1 MSIRIQE
8 INIDNLGP
16 IKPKGYQFNNINL
29 IYSNNE
35 GGKSLLVEFILRSLF
50 SKKSIWGYNREIGN
64 GKIIV
69 SGINGKSINYSP
81 ASKDKLD
88 KYFEKKLNTFQTSLT
103 KLLIIKSGETN
114 INEGPQG
121 IDVNTLKEL
130 LSSKNTLDKIDSK
143 IQKTIQ
149 NANFTNNFINI
160 DNTGEGKTYK
170 DLKDTQLQK
179 INQLINKLN
188 DNKINEELKLKNEIE
203 ELKVKK
209 GNLLK
214 AKKYKAFELFIKK
227 QKLENELNDYPD
239 YKLEELKKKLNDYA
253 KFKENID
260 KLENDS
266 KNISE
271 EIKKLKNVRADYE
284 KQLNAKRNKAYKLDN
299 QIKEITLKLSKIS
312 DDDLN
317 KLDNKIIN
325 YKEKLIDYQ
334 NNAKELE
341 TLEEKNKDFNWVK
354 NIEKN
359 YYDLKQNAYNQTV
372 SITYLIIAAIVFIS
386 GLVVSIVS
394 KNIIIGSVIMLLGFG
409 FSIYFSFNLRKL
421 LKNKAKNDE
430 LERLQNSF
438 KEKFKNELDDAYL
451 ATLISELDVSKL
463 IDRVKDEQ
471 TKLLNEI
478 NRLKAEIENQLF
490 QIFSKNID
498 EADWLIELNNYKQE
512 RNKDNNTLNS
522 LKLELAKLAVD
533 VTDYYTNDI
542 DEEYNS
548 SKLLDLENKLKDL
561 DNLEKQ
567 LNNIE
572 LDLKNENDKLDKVK
586 AEIRK
591 VFDSLN
597 IQIPENEWKDKLD
610 DLINTT
616 TKIKNDI
623 NAIAGEL
630 NGLGIDPDDF
640 ITEDPGI
647 KFDPTHL
654 LNLEN
659 LINDKSNQLKELEKE
674 NLDYKGEIANI
685 TGLSI
690 KDDWNT
696 LIDQLYAKQ
705 NEILNQLKHQ
715 ESFIIA
721 GILVHQ
727 AISELLRAEDEHIQN
742 SINSPNFSD
751 LLFKITGKYKNLTID
766 DDGKIL
772 ISSDTAEYRLQDL
785 STGTKEQVLFALRVT
800 LAEKILDDKAFFILD
815 DAFQHSDYDRRQ
827 KLIDQVFSLA
837 DRGWQI
843 IYLTMDEHIQ
853 NLFRDRASN
862 GQDFNEIELGRLS

>member
-1 MSIRIQE
+1 MSIRIKE

-16 IKPKGYQFNNINL
+16 IKPGRYQFNNINL
-29 IYSNNE
+29 IYSKNE

-69 SGINGKSINYSP
+69 SGINDKSISYSP

-179 INQLINKLN
+179 INQLINRLN

-209 GNLLK
+209 ENLLK
-214 AKKYKAFELFIKK
+214 AKKYKAYGLFIKK
-227 QKLENELNDYPD
+227 QDLENRLNDYPD
-239 YKLEELKKKLNDYA
+239 YKLEELKKKLNDYV

-271 EIKKLKNVRADYE
+271 EIKKFKNVRADYE

-299 QIKEITLKLSKIS
+299 QIKEINLKLSKIS

-334 NNAKELE
+334 KNAKELE

-394 KNIIIGSVIMLLGFG
+394 KNVIIGSVIMLLGFG

-623 NAIAGEL
+623 NTIAGEL
-630 NGLGIDPDDF
+630 NGLGIDPENF
-640 ITEDPGI
+640 IREDPGI

-685 TGLSI
+685 TGLST

-727 AISELLRAEDEHIQN
+727 TISELLRAEDEHIQN

>member
-1 MSIRIQE
+1 MSIRIKE

-16 IKPKGYQFNNINL
+16 IKPGRYQFNNINL
-29 IYSNNE
+29 IYSKNE

-69 SGINGKSINYSP
+69 SGINDKSISYSP

-88 KYFEKKLNTFQTSLT
+88 KYFEKKLNTFQTSFT

-179 INQLINKLN
+179 INQLINRLN

-209 GNLLK
+209 ENLLK
-214 AKKYKAFELFIKK
+214 AKKYKAYELFIKK

-271 EIKKLKNVRADYE
+271 EIKKLKNVRADFE

-299 QIKEITLKLSKIS
+299 QIKEINLKLSKIS

-334 NNAKELE
+334 KNAKELE

-394 KNIIIGSVIMLLGFG
+394 KNVIIGSVIMLLGFG

-512 RNKDNNTLNS
+512 KNKDNNTLNS

-548 SKLLDLENKLKDL
+548 SKLLDLQNKLKDL

-630 NGLGIDPDDF
+630 NGLGIDPENF
-640 ITEDPGI
+640 IREDPGI

-685 TGLSI
+685 TGLST

-727 AISELLRAEDEHIQN
+727 
-742 SINSPNFSD
+742 
-751 LLFKITGKYKNLTID
+751 
-766 DDGKIL
+766 
-772 ISSDTAEYRLQDL
+772 
-785 STGTKEQVLFALRVT
+785 
-800 LAEKILDDKAFFILD
+800 
-815 DAFQHSDYDRRQ
+815 
-827 KLIDQVFSLA
+827 
-837 DRGWQI
+837 
-843 IYLTMDEHIQ
+843 
-853 NLFRDRASN
+853 
-862 GQDFNEIELGRLS
+862 

>member
-16 IKPKGYQFNNINL
+16 INPGRYQFNNINL
-29 IYSNNE
+29 IYSKNE

-209 GNLLK
+209 ENLLK

-239 YKLEELKKKLNDYA
+239 YKLEELKKKLNDYT

-260 KLENDS
+260 KLEDDS

-299 QIKEITLKLSKIS
+299 QIKEINLKLSKIS

-548 SKLLDLENKLKDL
+548 NKLLDLQNKLKDL

-630 NGLGIDPDDF
+630 NGLGIDPENF
-640 ITEDPGI
+640 IREDPGI

-685 TGLSI
+685 TGLST

-751 LLFKITGKYKNLTID
+751 LLFEITGKYKNLTID

-772 ISSDTAEYRLQDL
+772 ISSDTAEYKLQDL

-815 DAFQHSDYDRRQ
+815 DAFQHSDYDRRP

-843 IYLTMDEHIQ
+843 IYLTMDEHI
-853 NLFRDRASN
+853 RDVFTNKGVKRE
-862 GQDFNEIELGRLS
+862 DYLMKEL

>member
-1 MSIRIQE
+1 MSIRIKE

-16 IKPKGYQFNNINL
+16 IKPGRYQFNNINL
-29 IYSNNE
+29 IYSKNE

-69 SGINGKSINYSP
+69 SGINDKSISYSP

-179 INQLINKLN
+179 INQLINRLN

-209 GNLLK
+209 ENLLK
-214 AKKYKAFELFIKK
+214 AKKYKAYGLFIKK
-227 QKLENELNDYPD
+227 QDLENRLNDYPD

-271 EIKKLKNVRADYE
+271 EIKKFKNVRADYE

-299 QIKEITLKLSKIS
+299 QIKEINLKLSKIS

-394 KNIIIGSVIMLLGFG
+394 KNVIIGSVIMLLGFG

-512 RNKDNNTLNS
+512 RNKDNNTLKF
-522 LKLELAKLAVD
+522 LELELATLAVD

-548 SKLLDLENKLKDL
+548 NKLLDLQNKLKDL

-630 NGLGIDPDDF
+630 NGLGIDPENF
-640 ITEDPGI
+640 IREDPGI

-685 TGLSI
+685 TGLST

-751 LLFKITGKYKNLTID
+751 LLFEITGKYKNLTID

-772 ISSDTAEYRLQDL
+772 ISSDTAEYKLQDL

-815 DAFQHSDYDRRQ
+815 DAFQHSDYDRRP

-843 IYLTMDEHIQ
+843 IYLTMDEHI
-853 NLFRDRASN
+853 RDVFTNKGVKRE
-862 GQDFNEIELGRLS
+862 DYLMKEL

>member
-8 INIDNLGP
+8 INVDNLGP

-69 SGINGKSINYSP
+69 SGINDKSINYSP

-179 INQLINKLN
+179 INQLINRLN

-209 GNLLK
+209 ENLLK

-271 EIKKLKNVRADYE
+271 EIKKLKNVRADFE

-299 QIKEITLKLSKIS
+299 QIKEINLKLSKIS

-394 KNIIIGSVIMLLGFG
+394 KNVIIGSVIMLLGFG

-512 RNKDNNTLNS
+512 KNKDNNTLNS

-548 SKLLDLENKLKDL
+548 SKLLDLQNKLKDL

-572 LDLKNENDKLDKVK
+572 LDLKNENAKLDKVK

-623 NAIAGEL
+623 NTIAGEL
-630 NGLGIDPDDF
+630 NGLGIDPENF
-640 ITEDPGI
+640 IREDPGI

-685 TGLSI
+685 TGLST

-727 AISELLRAEDEHIQN
+727 TISELLRAEDEHIQN

-772 ISSDTAEYRLQDL
+772 ISSDTAEYKLQDL

-815 DAFQHSDYDRRQ
+815 DAFQHSDYDRRP

-843 IYLTMDEHIQ
+843 IYLTMDKHIQ

-862 GQDFNEIELGRLS
+862 RQDFNEIELGRLS

>member
-1 MSIRIQE
+1 MSIRIKE

-16 IKPKGYQFNNINL
+16 IKPGRYQFNNINL
-29 IYSNNE
+29 IYSKNE

-69 SGINGKSINYSP
+69 SGINDKSISYSP

-179 INQLINKLN
+179 INQLINRLN

-209 GNLLK
+209 ENLLK
-214 AKKYKAFELFIKK
+214 AKKYKAYGLFIKK
-227 QKLENELNDYPD
+227 QDLENRLNDYPD

-299 QIKEITLKLSKIS
+299 QIKEINLKLSKIS

-394 KNIIIGSVIMLLGFG
+394 KNVIIGSVIMLLGFG

-548 SKLLDLENKLKDL
+548 NKLLDLQNKLKDL

-630 NGLGIDPDDF
+630 NGLGIDPENF
-640 ITEDPGI
+640 IREDPGI

-685 TGLSI
+685 TGLST

-751 LLFKITGKYKNLTID
+751 LLFEITGKYKNLTID

-772 ISSDTAEYRLQDL
+772 ISSDTAEYKLQDL

-815 DAFQHSDYDRRQ
+815 DAFQHSDYDRRP

-843 IYLTMDEHIQ
+843 IYLTMDEHI
-853 NLFRDRASN
+853 RDVFTNKGVKRE
-862 GQDFNEIELGRLS
+862 DYLMKEL

>member
-8 INIDNLGP
+8 INVDNLGP

-179 INQLINKLN
+179 INQLINRLN

-209 GNLLK
+209 ENLLK
-214 AKKYKAFELFIKK
+214 AKKYKAYGLFIKK
-227 QKLENELNDYPD
+227 QNLENELNDYPD

-271 EIKKLKNVRADYE
+271 EIKKFKNVRADYE

-299 QIKEITLKLSKIS
+299 QIKEITLKLSKIT
-312 DDDLN
+312 DEDLN

-548 SKLLDLENKLKDL
+548 NKLLDLQNKLKDL

-640 ITEDPGI
+640 IREDPGI

-685 TGLSI
+685 TGLST

-751 LLFKITGKYKNLTID
+751 LLFEITGKYKNLTID

-815 DAFQHSDYDRRQ
+815 DAFQHSDYDRRPN
-827 KLIDQVFSLA
+827 LIDQVFSLA

-843 IYLTMDEHIQ
+843 IYLTMDKHIQ

>member
-209 GNLLK
+209 ENLLK

-312 DDDLN
+312 DEDLN

-548 SKLLDLENKLKDL
+548 NKLLDLQNKLKDL

-630 NGLGIDPDDF
+630 NGLGIDPENF
-640 ITEDPGI
+640 IREDPGI

-685 TGLSI
+685 TGLST

-751 LLFKITGKYKNLTID
+751 LLFEITGKYKNLTID

-772 ISSDTAEYRLQDL
+772 ISSDTAEYKLQDL

-815 DAFQHSDYDRRQ
+815 DAFQHSDYDRRP

-843 IYLTMDEHIQ
+843 IYLTMDKHIQ
-853 NLFRDRASN
+853 NLFIDRASN
-862 GQDFNEIELGRLS
+862 RQDFNEIELGRLS

>member
-179 INQLINKLN
+179 INQLINRLN

-209 GNLLK
+209 ENLLK

-271 EIKKLKNVRADYE
+271 EIKKLKNVRADFE

-299 QIKEITLKLSKIS
+299 QIKEINLKLSKIS

-548 SKLLDLENKLKDL
+548 NKLLDLQNKLKDL

-640 ITEDPGI
+640 IREDPGI

-751 LLFKITGKYKNLTID
+751 LLFEITGKYKNLTID
-766 DDGKIL
+766 DEGKIL
-772 ISSDTAEYRLQDL
+772 ISSDTAEYKLQDL

-815 DAFQHSDYDRRQ
+815 DAFQHSDYDRRP

-843 IYLTMDEHIQ
+843 IYLTMDKHIQ

-862 GQDFNEIELGRLS
+862 RQDFNEIELGRLS

>member
-1 MSIRIQE
+1 MSIRIKE

-16 IKPKGYQFNNINL
+16 IKPGRYQFNNINL
-29 IYSNNE
+29 IYSKNE

-69 SGINGKSINYSP
+69 SGINDKSISYSP

-179 INQLINKLN
+179 INQLINRLN

-209 GNLLK
+209 ENLLK

-299 QIKEITLKLSKIS
+299 QIKEINLKLSKIS

-334 NNAKELE
+334 KNAKELE

-394 KNIIIGSVIMLLGFG
+394 KNVIIGSVIMLLGFG

-548 SKLLDLENKLKDL
+548 NKLLDLQNKLKDL

-630 NGLGIDPDDF
+630 NGLGIDPENF
-640 ITEDPGI
+640 IREDPGI

-685 TGLSI
+685 TGLST

-751 LLFKITGKYKNLTID
+751 LLFEITGKYKNLTID
-766 DDGKIL
+766 DEGKIL
-772 ISSDTAEYRLQDL
+772 ISSDTAEYKLQDL

-815 DAFQHSDYDRRQ
+815 DAFQHSDYDRRPN
-827 KLIDQVFSLA
+827 LIDQVFSLA

-843 IYLTMDEHIQ
+843 IYLTMDKHIQ
-853 NLFRDRASN
+853 NLFIDRASN
-862 GQDFNEIELGRLS
+862 RQDFNEIELGRLS

>member
-1 MSIRIQE
+1 MSIRIKE

-16 IKPKGYQFNNINL
+16 IKPGRYQFNNINL
-29 IYSNNE
+29 IYSKNE

-69 SGINGKSINYSP
+69 SGINDKSISYSP

-209 GNLLK
+209 ENLLK

-299 QIKEITLKLSKIS
+299 QIKEINLKLSKIS

-548 SKLLDLENKLKDL
+548 NKLLDLQNKLKDL

-630 NGLGIDPDDF
+630 NGLGIDPENF
-640 ITEDPGI
+640 IREDPGI

-685 TGLSI
+685 TGLST

-843 IYLTMDEHIQ
+843 IYLTMDKHIQ
-853 NLFRDRASN
+853 NLFIDRASN
-862 GQDFNEIELGRLS
+862 RQDFNEIELGRLS

>member
-16 IKPKGYQFNNINL
+16 INPGRYQFNNINL
-29 IYSNNE
+29 IYSKNE

-69 SGINGKSINYSP
+69 SGINDKSISYSP

-88 KYFEKKLNTFQTSLT
+88 KYFEKKLNTFQTSFT

-179 INQLINKLN
+179 INQLINRLN

-209 GNLLK
+209 ENLLK
-214 AKKYKAFELFIKK
+214 AKKYKAYGLFIKK
-227 QKLENELNDYPD
+227 QDLENRLNDYPD
-239 YKLEELKKKLNDYA
+239 YKLEELKKKLNDYT

-271 EIKKLKNVRADYE
+271 EIKKFKNVRADYE

-299 QIKEITLKLSKIS
+299 QIKEINLKLSKIS

-394 KNIIIGSVIMLLGFG
+394 KNVIIGSVIMLLGFG

-548 SKLLDLENKLKDL
+548 NKLLDLQNKLKDL

-630 NGLGIDPDDF
+630 NGLGIDPENF
-640 ITEDPGI
+640 IREDPGI

-685 TGLSI
+685 TGLST

-727 AISELLRAEDEHIQN
+727 TISELLRAEDEHIQN

-751 LLFKITGKYKNLTID
+751 LLFEITGKYKNLTID

-772 ISSDTAEYRLQDL
+772 ISSDTAEYKLQDL

-815 DAFQHSDYDRRQ
+815 DAFQHSDYDRRP

-843 IYLTMDEHIQ
+843 IYLTMDEHI
-853 NLFRDRASN
+853 RDVFTNKGVKRE
-862 GQDFNEIELGRLS
+862 DYLMKEL

>member
-1 MSIRIQE
+1 MSIRIKE

-16 IKPKGYQFNNINL
+16 IKPGRYQFNNINL
-29 IYSNNE
+29 IYSKNE

-69 SGINGKSINYSP
+69 SGINDKSISYSP

-179 INQLINKLN
+179 INQLINRLN

-209 GNLLK
+209 ENLLK
-214 AKKYKAFELFIKK
+214 AKKYKAYGLFIKK
-227 QKLENELNDYPD
+227 QDLENRLNDYPD

-299 QIKEITLKLSKIS
+299 QIKEINLKLSKIS

-334 NNAKELE
+334 KNAKELE

-394 KNIIIGSVIMLLGFG
+394 KNVIIGSVIMLLGFG

-548 SKLLDLENKLKDL
+548 NKLLDLQNKLKDL

-623 NAIAGEL
+623 NTIAGEL
-630 NGLGIDPDDF
+630 NGLGIDPENF
-640 ITEDPGI
+640 IREDPGI

-685 TGLSI
+685 TGLST

>member
-1 MSIRIQE
+1 MSIRIKE

-16 IKPKGYQFNNINL
+16 IKPGRYQFNNINL
-29 IYSNNE
+29 IYSKNE

-69 SGINGKSINYSP
+69 SGINDKSISYSP

-179 INQLINKLN
+179 INQLINRLN

-209 GNLLK
+209 ENLLK
-214 AKKYKAFELFIKK
+214 AKKYKAYGLFIKK
-227 QKLENELNDYPD
+227 QDLENRLNDYPD

-271 EIKKLKNVRADYE
+271 EIKKLKNVRADFE

-299 QIKEITLKLSKIS
+299 QIKEINLKLSKIS

-334 NNAKELE
+334 KNAKELE

-394 KNIIIGSVIMLLGFG
+394 KNVIIGSVIMLLGFG

-512 RNKDNNTLNS
+512 KNKDNNTLKF
-522 LKLELAKLAVD
+522 LELELATLAVD

-548 SKLLDLENKLKDL
+548 SKLLDLQNKLKDL

-572 LDLKNENDKLDKVK
+572 LDLKNENAKLDKVK

-623 NAIAGEL
+623 NTIAGEL
-630 NGLGIDPDDF
+630 NGLGIDPENF
-640 ITEDPGI
+640 IREDPGI

-685 TGLSI
+685 TGLST

-727 AISELLRAEDEHIQN
+727 TISELLRAEDEHIQN

-772 ISSDTAEYRLQDL
+772 ISSDTAEYKLQDL

-815 DAFQHSDYDRRQ
+815 DAFQHSDYDRRP

-843 IYLTMDEHIQ
+843 IYLTMDEHI
-853 NLFRDRASN
+853 RDVFTNKGVKRE
-862 GQDFNEIELGRLS
+862 DYLMKEL

>member
-1 MSIRIQE
+1 MSIRIKE

-16 IKPKGYQFNNINL
+16 IKPGRYQFNNINL
-29 IYSNNE
+29 IYSKNE

-69 SGINGKSINYSP
+69 SGINDKSISYSP

-179 INQLINKLN
+179 INQLINRLN

-209 GNLLK
+209 ENLLK
-214 AKKYKAFELFIKK
+214 AKKYKAYGLFIKK
-227 QKLENELNDYPD
+227 QDLENRLNDYPD

-299 QIKEITLKLSKIS
+299 QIKEINLKLSKIS

-512 RNKDNNTLNS
+512 KNKDNNTLNS

-548 SKLLDLENKLKDL
+548 SKLLDLQNKLKDL

-630 NGLGIDPDDF
+630 NGLGIDPENF
-640 ITEDPGI
+640 IREDPGI

-685 TGLSI
+685 TGLST

-772 ISSDTAEYRLQDL
+772 ISSDTAEYKLQDL

-815 DAFQHSDYDRRQ
+815 DAFQHSDYDRRP

-843 IYLTMDEHIQ
+843 IYLTMDEHI
-853 NLFRDRASN
+853 RDVFTNKGVKRE
-862 GQDFNEIELGRLS
+862 DYLMKEL

>member
-8 INIDNLGP
+8 INVDNLGP

-170 DLKDTQLQK
+170 DLKDNQLQK

-209 GNLLK
+209 ENLLK

-299 QIKEITLKLSKIS
+299 QIKEINLKLSKIS

-548 SKLLDLENKLKDL
+548 NKLLDLQNKLKDL

-630 NGLGIDPDDF
+630 NGLGIDPENF
-640 ITEDPGI
+640 IREDPGI

-685 TGLSI
+685 TGLST

-751 LLFKITGKYKNLTID
+751 LLFEITGKYKNLTID

-815 DAFQHSDYDRRQ
+815 DAFQHSDYDRRP

-843 IYLTMDEHIQ
+843 IYLTMDEHI
-853 NLFRDRASN
+853 RDVFTNKGVKRE
-862 GQDFNEIELGRLS
+862 DYLMKEL

>member
-16 IKPKGYQFNNINL
+16 IKPGKYQFGNINL

-88 KYFEKKLNTFQTSLT
+88 KYFEKKLNTFQTSFT

-170 DLKDTQLQK
+170 DLKDNQLQK

-209 GNLLK
+209 ENLLK

-271 EIKKLKNVRADYE
+271 EIKKFKNVRADYE

-299 QIKEITLKLSKIS
+299 QIKEINLKLSKIS

-548 SKLLDLENKLKDL
+548 NKLLDLQNKLKDL

-630 NGLGIDPDDF
+630 NGLGIDPENF
-640 ITEDPGI
+640 IREDPGI

-685 TGLSI
+685 TGLST

-751 LLFKITGKYKNLTID
+751 LLFEITGKYKNLTID

-772 ISSDTAEYRLQDL
+772 ISSDTAEYKLQDL

-815 DAFQHSDYDRRQ
+815 DAFQHSDYDRRP

-843 IYLTMDEHIQ
+843 IYLTMDEHI
-853 NLFRDRASN
+853 RDVFTNKGVKRE
-862 GQDFNEIELGRLS
+862 DYLMKEL

>member
-8 INIDNLGP
+8 INVDNLGP

-179 INQLINKLN
+179 INQLINRLN

-209 GNLLK
+209 ENLLK

-271 EIKKLKNVRADYE
+271 EIKKFKNVRADYE

-299 QIKEITLKLSKIS
+299 QIKEITLKLSKIT
-312 DDDLN
+312 DEDLN

-394 KNIIIGSVIMLLGFG
+394 KNVIIGSVIMLLGFG

-548 SKLLDLENKLKDL
+548 NKLLDLQNKLKDL

-630 NGLGIDPDDF
+630 NGLGIDPENF
-640 ITEDPGI
+640 IREDPGI

-685 TGLSI
+685 TGLST

-751 LLFKITGKYKNLTID
+751 LLFEITGKYKNLTID

-772 ISSDTAEYRLQDL
+772 ISSDTAEYKLQDL

-815 DAFQHSDYDRRQ
+815 DAFQHSDYDRRP

-843 IYLTMDEHIQ
+843 IYLTMDKHIQ
-853 NLFRDRASN
+853 NLFIDRASN
-862 GQDFNEIELGRLS
+862 RQDFNEIELGRLS

>member
-16 IKPKGYQFNNINL
+16 IKPGRYQFNNINL
-29 IYSNNE
+29 IYSKNE

-69 SGINGKSINYSP
+69 SGINDKSISYSP

-209 GNLLK
+209 ENLLK
-214 AKKYKAFELFIKK
+214 AKKYKAYGLFIKK
-227 QKLENELNDYPD
+227 QNLENELNDYPD

-299 QIKEITLKLSKIS
+299 QIKEINLKLSKIS

-394 KNIIIGSVIMLLGFG
+394 KNVIIGSVIMLLGFG

-548 SKLLDLENKLKDL
+548 NKLLDLQNKLKDL

-623 NAIAGEL
+623 NTIAGEL
-630 NGLGIDPDDF
+630 NGLGIDPENF
-640 ITEDPGI
+640 IREDPGI

-685 TGLSI
+685 TGLST

-727 AISELLRAEDEHIQN
+727 TISELLRAEDEHIQN

-751 LLFKITGKYKNLTID
+751 LLFEITGKYKNLTID

-772 ISSDTAEYRLQDL
+772 ISSDTAEYKLQDL

-815 DAFQHSDYDRRQ
+815 DAFQHSDYDRRP

-843 IYLTMDEHIQ
+843 
-853 NLFRDRASN
+853 
-862 GQDFNEIELGRLS
+862 

>member
-170 DLKDTQLQK
+170 DLKDNQLQK

-209 GNLLK
+209 ENLLK

-239 YKLEELKKKLNDYA
+239 YKLEELKKKLNDYT

-299 QIKEITLKLSKIS
+299 QIKEINLKLSKIS

-394 KNIIIGSVIMLLGFG
+394 KNVIIGSVIMLLGFG

-490 QIFSKNID
+490 QLFSKNID

-548 SKLLDLENKLKDL
+548 NKLLDLQNKLKDL

-640 ITEDPGI
+640 IREDPGI

-659 LINDKSNQLKELEKE
+659 LVNDKSNQLKELEKE

-751 LLFKITGKYKNLTID
+751 LLFEITGKYKNLTID
-766 DDGKIL
+766 DEGKIL
-772 ISSDTAEYRLQDL
+772 ISSDTAEYKLQDL

-815 DAFQHSDYDRRQ
+815 DAFQHSDYDRRP

-843 IYLTMDEHIQ
+843 IYLTMDKHIQ
-853 NLFRDRASN
+853 NLFIDRASN
-862 GQDFNEIELGRLS
+862 RQDFNEIELGRLS

>member
-1 MSIRIQE
+1 MSIRIKE

-16 IKPKGYQFNNINL
+16 IKPGRYQFNNINL
-29 IYSNNE
+29 IYSKNE

-69 SGINGKSINYSP
+69 SGINDKSISYSP

-179 INQLINKLN
+179 INQLINRLN

-271 EIKKLKNVRADYE
+271 EIKKFKNVRADYE

-299 QIKEITLKLSKIS
+299 QIKEINLKLSKIS

-334 NNAKELE
+334 KNAKELE

-512 RNKDNNTLNS
+512 KNKDNNTLNS

-548 SKLLDLENKLKDL
+548 SKLLDLQNKLKDL

-572 LDLKNENDKLDKVK
+572 LDLKNENAKLDKVK

-623 NAIAGEL
+623 NTIAGEL
-630 NGLGIDPDDF
+630 NGLGIDPENF
-640 ITEDPGI
+640 IREDPGI

-685 TGLSI
+685 TGLST

-727 AISELLRAEDEHIQN
+727 TISELLRAEDEHIQN

-772 ISSDTAEYRLQDL
+772 ISSDTAEYKLQDL

-815 DAFQHSDYDRRQ
+815 DAFQHSDYDRRP

-843 IYLTMDEHIQ
+843 IYLTMDEHI
-853 NLFRDRASN
+853 RDVFTNKGVKRE
-862 GQDFNEIELGRLS
+862 DYLMKEL

>member
-16 IKPKGYQFNNINL
+16 IKPGRYQFNNINL
-29 IYSNNE
+29 IYSKNE

-69 SGINGKSINYSP
+69 SGINDKSISYSP

-179 INQLINKLN
+179 INQLINRLN

-209 GNLLK
+209 ENLLK
-214 AKKYKAFELFIKK
+214 AKKYKAYGLFIKK
-227 QKLENELNDYPD
+227 QDLENRLNDYPD

-271 EIKKLKNVRADYE
+271 EIKKLKNVRADFE

-299 QIKEITLKLSKIS
+299 QIKEINLKLSKIS

-334 NNAKELE
+334 KNAKELE

-394 KNIIIGSVIMLLGFG
+394 KNVIIGSVIMLLGFG

-512 RNKDNNTLNS
+512 KNKDNNTLNS

-548 SKLLDLENKLKDL
+548 SKLLDLQNKLKDL

-572 LDLKNENDKLDKVK
+572 LDLKNENAKLDKVK

-623 NAIAGEL
+623 NTIAGEL
-630 NGLGIDPDDF
+630 NGLGIDPENF
-640 ITEDPGI
+640 IREDPGI

-685 TGLSI
+685 TGLST

-727 AISELLRAEDEHIQN
+727 TISELLRAEDEHIQN

-772 ISSDTAEYRLQDL
+772 ISSDTAEYKLQDL

-815 DAFQHSDYDRRQ
+815 DAFQHSDYDRRP

-843 IYLTMDEHIQ
+843 IYLTMDEHI
-853 NLFRDRASN
+853 RDVFTNKGVKRE
-862 GQDFNEIELGRLS
+862 DYLMKEL

>member
-179 INQLINKLN
+179 INQLINRLN

-209 GNLLK
+209 ENLLK

-299 QIKEITLKLSKIS
+299 QIKEINLKLSKIS

-548 SKLLDLENKLKDL
+548 NKLLDLQNKLKDL

-640 ITEDPGI
+640 IREDPGI

-751 LLFKITGKYKNLTID
+751 LLFEITGKYKNLTID
-766 DDGKIL
+766 DEGKIL
-772 ISSDTAEYRLQDL
+772 ISSDTAEYKLQDL

-815 DAFQHSDYDRRQ
+815 DAFQHSDYDRRP

-843 IYLTMDEHIQ
+843 IYLTMDKHIQ

-862 GQDFNEIELGRLS
+862 RQDFNEIELGRLS

>member
-209 GNLLK
+209 ENLLK

-548 SKLLDLENKLKDL
+548 NKLLDLQNKLKDL

-640 ITEDPGI
+640 IREDPGI

-751 LLFKITGKYKNLTID
+751 LLFEITGKYKNLTID

-772 ISSDTAEYRLQDL
+772 ISSDTAEYKLQDL

-815 DAFQHSDYDRRQ
+815 DAFQHSDYDRRP

-843 IYLTMDEHIQ
+843 IYLTMDKHIQ

-862 GQDFNEIELGRLS
+862 RQDFNEIELGRLS

>member
-8 INIDNLGP
+8 INVDNLGP
-16 IKPKGYQFNNINL
+16 IKPGKYQFGNINL
-29 IYSNNE
+29 IYSKNE

-88 KYFEKKLNTFQTSLT
+88 KYFEKKLNTFQTSFT

-179 INQLINKLN
+179 INQLINRLN

-271 EIKKLKNVRADYE
+271 EIKKFKNVRVDYE

-299 QIKEITLKLSKIS
+299 QIKEINLKLSKIS

-512 RNKDNNTLNS
+512 KNKDNNTLNS

-548 SKLLDLENKLKDL
+548 NKLLDLQNKLKDL

-572 LDLKNENDKLDKVK
+572 LDLKNENDKLYKVK

-727 AISELLRAEDEHIQN
+727 TISELLRAEDEHIQN

-751 LLFKITGKYKNLTID
+751 LLFEITGKYKNLTID

-772 ISSDTAEYRLQDL
+772 ISSDTAEYKLQDL

-815 DAFQHSDYDRRQ
+815 DAFQHSDYDRRP

-843 IYLTMDEHIQ
+843 IYLTMDKHIQ
-853 NLFRDRASN
+853 NLFIDRASN
-862 GQDFNEIELGRLS
+862 RQDFNEIELDRLS

>member
-1 MSIRIQE
+1 MSIRIKE

-16 IKPKGYQFNNINL
+16 IKPGRYQFGNINL

-69 SGINGKSINYSP
+69 SGINDKSINYSP

-170 DLKDTQLQK
+170 DLKDNQLQK

-209 GNLLK
+209 ENLLK
-214 AKKYKAFELFIKK
+214 AKKYKAYGLFIKK
-227 QKLENELNDYPD
+227 QNLENELNDYPD
-239 YKLEELKKKLNDYA
+239 YKLEELKKKLNDYV

-271 EIKKLKNVRADYE
+271 EIKKFKNVRADYE

-312 DDDLN
+312 DEDLN

-394 KNIIIGSVIMLLGFG
+394 KNVIIGSVIMLLGFG

-478 NRLKAEIENQLF
+478 NRLKAEIENQIF

-512 RNKDNNTLNS
+512 RNKDNNTLKF
-522 LKLELAKLAVD
+522 LELELATLAVD

-548 SKLLDLENKLKDL
+548 NKLLDLQNKLKDL

-572 LDLKNENDKLDKVK
+572 LDLKNENDKLYKVK

-630 NGLGIDPDDF
+630 NGLGIDPENF
-640 ITEDPGI
+640 IREDPGI

-685 TGLSI
+685 TGLST

-751 LLFKITGKYKNLTID
+751 LLFEITGKYKNLTID

-772 ISSDTAEYRLQDL
+772 ISSDTAEYKLQDL

-815 DAFQHSDYDRRQ
+815 DAFQHSDYDRRP

-843 IYLTMDEHIQ
+843 IYLTMDEHI
-853 NLFRDRASN
+853 RDVFTNKGVKRE
-862 GQDFNEIELGRLS
+862 DYLMKEL

>member
-209 GNLLK
+209 ENLLK

-271 EIKKLKNVRADYE
+271 EIKKFKNVRADYE

-334 NNAKELE
+334 KNAKELE

-685 TGLSI
+685 TGLST

-751 LLFKITGKYKNLTID
+751 LLFEITGKYKNLTID
-766 DDGKIL
+766 DEGKIL
-772 ISSDTAEYRLQDL
+772 ISSDTAEYKLQDL

-815 DAFQHSDYDRRQ
+815 DAFQHSDYGRRQ

-843 IYLTMDEHIQ
+843 IYLTMDEHI
-853 NLFRDRASN
+853 RDVFTNKGVKRE
-862 GQDFNEIELGRLS
+862 DYLMKEL

>member
-1 MSIRIQE
+1 
-8 INIDNLGP
+8 
-16 IKPKGYQFNNINL
+16 
-29 IYSNNE
+29 
-35 GGKSLLVEFILRSLF
+35 
-50 SKKSIWGYNREIGN
+50 
-64 GKIIV
+64 
-69 SGINGKSINYSP
+69 
-81 ASKDKLD
+81 
-88 KYFEKKLNTFQTSLT
+88 
-103 KLLIIKSGETN
+103 
-114 INEGPQG
+114 
-121 IDVNTLKEL
+121 
-130 LSSKNTLDKIDSK
+130 
-143 IQKTIQ
+143 
-149 NANFTNNFINI
+149 
-160 DNTGEGKTYK
+160 
-170 DLKDTQLQK
+170 
-179 INQLINKLN
+179 
-188 DNKINEELKLKNEIE
+188 
-203 ELKVKK
+203 
-209 GNLLK
+209 
-214 AKKYKAFELFIKK
+214 
-227 QKLENELNDYPD
+227 
-239 YKLEELKKKLNDYA
+239 
-253 KFKENID
+253 
-260 KLENDS
+260 
-266 KNISE
+266 
-271 EIKKLKNVRADYE
+271 
-284 KQLNAKRNKAYKLDN
+284 
-299 QIKEITLKLSKIS
+299 
-312 DDDLN
+312 
-317 KLDNKIIN
+317 
-325 YKEKLIDYQ
+325 
-334 NNAKELE
+334 
-341 TLEEKNKDFNWVK
+341 
-354 NIEKN
+354 
-359 YYDLKQNAYNQTV
+359 
-372 SITYLIIAAIVFIS
+372 
-386 GLVVSIVS
+386 
-394 KNIIIGSVIMLLGFG
+394 
-409 FSIYFSFNLRKL
+409 
-421 LKNKAKNDE
+421 
-430 LERLQNSF
+430 
-438 KEKFKNELDDAYL
+438 
-451 ATLISELDVSKL
+451 
-463 IDRVKDEQ
+463 
-471 TKLLNEI
+471 
-478 NRLKAEIENQLF
+478 AEIENQLF
-490 QIFSKNID
+490 QLFSKNID

-548 SKLLDLENKLKDL
+548 NKLLDLQNKLKDL

-597 IQIPENEWKDKLD
+597 IQILENEWKDKLD

-630 NGLGIDPDDF
+630 NGLGIDPENF
-640 ITEDPGI
+640 IREDPGI

-659 LINDKSNQLKELEKE
+659 LVNDKSNQLKELEKE

-751 LLFKITGKYKNLTID
+751 LLFEITGKYKNLTID

-772 ISSDTAEYRLQDL
+772 ISSDTAEYKLQDL

-815 DAFQHSDYDRRQ
+815 DAFQHSDYDRRP

-843 IYLTMDEHIQ
+843 IYLTMDKHIQ

-862 GQDFNEIELGRLS
+862 RQDFNEIELGRLS

>member
-1 MSIRIQE
+1 MSIRIKE

-16 IKPKGYQFNNINL
+16 IKPGRYQFNNINL

-69 SGINGKSINYSP
+69 SGINDKSISYSP

-209 GNLLK
+209 ENLLK

-271 EIKKLKNVRADYE
+271 EIKKFKNVRVDYE

-548 SKLLDLENKLKDL
+548 SKLLDLQNKLKDL

-685 TGLSI
+685 TGLST

-751 LLFKITGKYKNLTID
+751 LLFEITGKYKNLTID

-772 ISSDTAEYRLQDL
+772 ISSDTAEYKLQDL

-815 DAFQHSDYDRRQ
+815 DAFQHSDYDRRP

-843 IYLTMDEHIQ
+843 IYLTMDEHI
-853 NLFRDRASN
+853 RDVFTNKGVKRE
-862 GQDFNEIELGRLS
+862 DYLMKEL

>member
-170 DLKDTQLQK
+170 DLKDNQLQK

-209 GNLLK
+209 ENLLK

-490 QIFSKNID
+490 QLFSKNID

-548 SKLLDLENKLKDL
+548 NKLLDLQNKLKDL

-597 IQIPENEWKDKLD
+597 IQILENEWKDKLD

-640 ITEDPGI
+640 IREDPGI

-685 TGLSI
+685 TGLST

-751 LLFKITGKYKNLTID
+751 LLFEITGKYKNLTID
-766 DDGKIL
+766 DEGKIL
-772 ISSDTAEYRLQDL
+772 ISSDTAEYKLQDL

-815 DAFQHSDYDRRQ
+815 DAFQHSDYDRRP

-843 IYLTMDEHIQ
+843 IYLTMDKHIQ
-853 NLFRDRASN
+853 NLFIDRASN
-862 GQDFNEIELGRLS
+862 RQDFNEIELGRLS

>member
-8 INIDNLGP
+8 INVDNLGP

-179 INQLINKLN
+179 INQLINRLN

-209 GNLLK
+209 ENLLK

-299 QIKEITLKLSKIS
+299 QIKEITLKLSKIT
-312 DDDLN
+312 DEDLN

-548 SKLLDLENKLKDL
+548 NKLLDLQNKLKDL

-630 NGLGIDPDDF
+630 NGLGIDPENF
-640 ITEDPGI
+640 IREDPGI

-685 TGLSI
+685 TGLST

-751 LLFKITGKYKNLTID
+751 LLFEITGKYKNLTID

-815 DAFQHSDYDRRQ
+815 DAFQHSDYDRRP

-843 IYLTMDEHIQ
+843 IYLTMDEHI
-853 NLFRDRASN
+853 RDVFTNKGVKRE
-862 GQDFNEIELGRLS
+862 DYLMKEL

>member
-1 MSIRIQE
+1 MSIRIKE

-16 IKPKGYQFNNINL
+16 INPGRYQFNNINL
-29 IYSNNE
+29 IYSKNE

-69 SGINGKSINYSP
+69 SGINDKSISYSP

-179 INQLINKLN
+179 INQLINRLN

-209 GNLLK
+209 ENLLK
-214 AKKYKAFELFIKK
+214 AKKYKAYGLFIKK
-227 QKLENELNDYPD
+227 QDLENRLNDYPD

-271 EIKKLKNVRADYE
+271 EIKKLKNVRADFE

-299 QIKEITLKLSKIS
+299 QIKEINLKLSKIS

-334 NNAKELE
+334 KNAKELE

-394 KNIIIGSVIMLLGFG
+394 KNVIIGSVIMLLGFG

-548 SKLLDLENKLKDL
+548 NKLLDLQNKLKDL

-630 NGLGIDPDDF
+630 NGLGIDPENF
-640 ITEDPGI
+640 IREDPGI

-685 TGLSI
+685 TGLST

-727 AISELLRAEDEHIQN
+727 TISELLRAEDEHIQN

-751 LLFKITGKYKNLTID
+751 LLFEITGKYKNLTID

-772 ISSDTAEYRLQDL
+772 ISSDTAEYKLQDL

-815 DAFQHSDYDRRQ
+815 DAFQHSDYDRRP

-843 IYLTMDEHIQ
+843 IYLTMDEHI
-853 NLFRDRASN
+853 RDVFTNKGVKRE
-862 GQDFNEIELGRLS
+862 DYLMKEL

>member
-16 IKPKGYQFNNINL
+16 IKPGKYQFDNINL
-29 IYSNNE
+29 IYSKNE
-35 GGKSLLVEFILRSLF
+35 GGKSILVEFILRSLF

-69 SGINGKSINYSP
+69 SGINGKSISYSP

-88 KYFEKKLNTFQTSLT
+88 KYFEKQLNTFQTSLT

-130 LSSKNTLDKIDSK
+130 LSSKNILDKIDSK

-149 NANFTNNFINI
+149 NASFTNNFINI

-170 DLKDTQLQK
+170 DLKDNQLQK
-179 INQLINKLN
+179 INQLINRLN
-188 DNKINEELKLKNEIE
+188 DNKINEELKLRNDIE

-209 GNLLK
+209 ENLLK
-214 AKKYKAFELFIKK
+214 AKKFKAYNLFNKK
-227 QKLENELNDYPD
+227 QELENILNDYPD
-239 YKLEELKKKLNDYA
+239 DKLEELKKDINDYV
-253 KFKENID
+253 KFKENIE
-260 KLENDS
+260 KLENES
-266 KNISE
+266 KNISD
-271 EIKKLKNVRADYE
+271 EIKIFKNLRADYE

-299 QIKEITLKLSKIS
+299 KIKEFNLKLSKIS

-325 YKEKLIDYQ
+325 YKEKSTDHQ
-334 NNAKELE
+334 KKSKELE
-341 TLEEKNKDFNWVK
+341 KLEEKNRDFNWVK

-359 YYDLKQNAYNQTV
+359 YHDLKQNAYNQKV
-372 SITYLIIAAIVFIS
+372 SITYLIVAAIVFIS
-386 GLVVSIVS
+386 GLVVSIIN
-394 KNIIIGSVIMLLGFG
+394 KNVIIGSVLMLLGFG
-409 FSIYFSFNLRKL
+409 FSIYFSLNLRKL

-430 LERLQNSF
+430 LEKLENSF
-438 KEKFKNELDDAYL
+438 KEKFENELDDAYL

-463 IDRVKDEQ
+463 IDMVKDEQ

-512 RNKDNNTLNS
+512 RKKDDNTLKF
-522 LKLELAKLAVD
+522 LELELAKLEVD

-542 DEEYNS
+542 DEEYDS
-548 SKLLDLENKLKDL
+548 RKLLDLQ
-561 DNLEKQ
+561 EK
-567 LNNIE
+567 LNNLNILENQLKNIE
-572 LDLKNENDKLDKVK
+572 RELKNENDKLEKLK
-586 AEIRK
+586 EKIQN

-597 IQIPENEWKDKLD
+597 IQIPENEWEGKLKE
-610 DLINTT
+610 LIKET

-630 NGLGIDPDDF
+630 AGLGIDPDDF

-647 KFDPTHL
+647 KFDPTKL
-654 LNLEN
+654 LDLEN
-659 LINDKSNQLKELEKE
+659 LINEKSNQLKEIEKE

-690 KDDWNT
+690 KDDWNI
-696 LIDQLYAKQ
+696 LIDHLYEKQ

-742 SINSPNFSD
+742 SINSQNFSD
-751 LLFKITGKYKNLTID
+751 LLFNITGKYNNLLID
-766 DDGKIL
+766 DGGKIL
-772 ISSDTAEYRLQDL
+772 ISSDTAEYKLQDL

-815 DAFQHSDYDRRQ
+815 DAFQHSDYDRRP

-837 DRGWQI
+837 DKGWQI

-853 NLFRDRASN
+853 KLFSDRASN
-862 GQDFNEIELGRLS
+862 RQDFNEIVLDRLS

>member
-1 MSIRIQE
+1 MSIRIKE

-16 IKPKGYQFNNINL
+16 IKPGRYQFNNINL
-29 IYSNNE
+29 IYSKNE

-179 INQLINKLN
+179 INQLINRLN

-209 GNLLK
+209 ENLLK

-312 DDDLN
+312 DEDLN

-548 SKLLDLENKLKDL
+548 NKLLDLQNKLKDL

-640 ITEDPGI
+640 IREDPGI

-685 TGLSI
+685 TGLST

-751 LLFKITGKYKNLTID
+751 LLFEITGKYKNLTID

-815 DAFQHSDYDRRQ
+815 DAFQHSDYDRRPN
-827 KLIDQVFSLA
+827 LIDQVFSLA

-843 IYLTMDEHIQ
+843 IYLTMDKHIQ
-853 NLFRDRASN
+853 NLFIDRASN
-862 GQDFNEIELGRLS
+862 RQDFNEIELGRLS

>member
-1 MSIRIQE
+1 MSIRIKE

-16 IKPKGYQFNNINL
+16 IKPGRYQFNNINL

-209 GNLLK
+209 ENLLK

-271 EIKKLKNVRADYE
+271 EIKKFKNVRADYE

-548 SKLLDLENKLKDL
+548 SKLLDLQNKLKDL

-572 LDLKNENDKLDKVK
+572 LDLKNENAKLDKVK

-630 NGLGIDPDDF
+630 NGLGIDPENF
-640 ITEDPGI
+640 IREDPGI

-690 KDDWNT
+690 KDDWNI

-751 LLFKITGKYKNLTID
+751 LLFEITGKYKNLTID

-772 ISSDTAEYRLQDL
+772 ISSDTAEYKLQDL

-815 DAFQHSDYDRRQ
+815 DAFQHSDYGRRQ

-843 IYLTMDEHIQ
+843 IYLTMDEHI
-853 NLFRDRASN
+853 RDVFTNKGVKRE
-862 GQDFNEIELGRLS
+862 DYLMKEL